1 MTVPSLKKQIYRVAF
16 FILANLLLLAGCSK
30 TADQEAPGFEL
41 PPTPVLTIQSYW
53 GVVTTSYLRVREVPE
68 NEERVKGALRQGD
81 VVKITAIETRKI
93 NKSSPEILWY
103 MIEKGEL
110 TGWVSEME
118 IELYNSLPQAR
129 TASQRLQ

>member
-1 MTVPSLKKQIYRVAF
+1 MTVPSLKKRSFRFVF
-16 FILANLLLLAGCSK
+16 FILANLFLLAGCSK
-30 TADQEAPGFEL
+30 TADLDVPVLEL

-68 NEERVKGALRQGD
+68 NEERVKGAMRRGD
-81 VVKITAIETRKI
+81 VVKITAIETRKKG
-93 NKSSPEILWY
+93 KSSPEILWY
-103 MIEKGEL
+103 QIEKGEL